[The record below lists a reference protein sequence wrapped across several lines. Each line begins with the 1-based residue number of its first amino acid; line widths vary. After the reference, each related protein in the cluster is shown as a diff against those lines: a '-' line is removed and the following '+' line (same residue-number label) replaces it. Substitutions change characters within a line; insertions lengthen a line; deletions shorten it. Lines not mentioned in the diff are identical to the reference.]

1 MSSNT
6 QNTAFKLN
14 IYISK
19 KRTKWEVF
27 FFFQLCK
34 LKKIT
39 LNVDVQI
46 INVVSEHLYQEEI
59 HSSKDVRI

>member
-1 MSSNT
+1 MRS
-6 QNTAFKLN
+6 
-14 IYISK
+14 
-19 KRTKWEVF
+19 VF
-27 FFFQLCK
+27 FFPIMQV
-34 LKKIT
+34 KKIT